1 MPNDWQ
7 QFDLNDAC
15 RMLVEGIWTG
25 FENIQFMLKVNHQLP
40 LKDHSFERFTMH
52 NNM

>member
-7 QFDLNDAC
+7 QYDLKDAC
-15 RMLVEGIWTG
+15 RTLVEGIWTG
-25 FENIQFMLKVNHQLP
+25 FEQIPFMLKVNYLLP
-40 LKDHSFERFTMH
+40 LKDHSFERFTRR